1 MRCSASS
8 RSRDLGRE
16 RDADGEAPA
25 DRPRARRA
33 RRGRGGF
40 LTRELTLRDLAD
52 IDVVLIGAHC
62 GVVPA
67 VRDLENEEAHLIRG
81 GGRGIVCIARRVWET
96 GARRFPF
103 AHELGHWLLDRT
115 HDDLARFT
123 SLRPTERSPQLESAA
138 SDFAGLLLVGRA
150 RLSLRGWDVRAPGLD
165 AVRAIA
171 AACSVSAPVAALRVL
186 QMTDAP
192 RAVALSVAGRVAW
205 WAETAAFGARV
216 RSGRAVPAESAA
228 ARLHDARPDDAGD
241 SWDARAVA
249 GSAVRVEGEDVV
261 MSWLG

>member
-1 MRCSASS
+1 VTSAASET
-8 RSRDLGRE
+8 RTAKHRRIVREPDARAVAAVDL
-16 RDADGEAPA
+16 
-25 DRPRARRA
+25 
-33 RRGRGGF
+33 
-40 LTRELTLRDLAD
+40 LTRELTLRDLPD

-96 GARRFPF
+96 GAWRFPF
-103 AHELGHWLLDRT
+103 AHELGHWRLDRA

-123 SLRPTERSPQLESAA
+123 SLRPTSARRSVESAA
-138 SDFAGLLLVGRA
+138 SDFAGLLLVPRA
-150 RLSLRGWDVRAPGLD
+150 IVSSRWDVRAPGLD

-205 WAETAAFGARV
+205 WAETAAFDARV